1 MGSGM
6 STVVLMNDIV
16 PYLCIYVATRQ
27 KSVSPWTQQGKVT
40 GYLPL
45 SCTQPHSDCALPG
58 CGQNGD
64 ARCRCSQNRSS
75 QCSRDAGLLPGN
87 PSQDCQSGQAA
98 NRHACTC
105 CRKTENACRR
115 GAACRRTRL
124 AGVRRKSR
132 SDRLAGRCFLK
143 AGCSTRLRREDVRL
157 EPPFL
162 FQRSRPELL
171 SAAHPW

>member
-16 PYLCIYVATRQ
+16 PYLCIYVAIRQ
-27 KSVSPWTQQGKVT
+27 ESVSPWTQQGKVT

-45 SCTQPHSDCALPG
+45 CGTRPRSDCALPG
-58 CGQNGD
+58 CEQNGD

-75 QCSRDAGLLPGN
+75 QCSRDAELLPGN
-87 PSQDCQSGQAA
+87 PAQDCQSGQAA

-105 CRKTENACRR
+105 CRKMENACRR

-132 SDRLAGRCFLK
+132 SGRLAGRCFLK

-171 SAAHPW
+171 SAAHPS